1 MKKLYVYNLKR
12 HTLHIEGLCPHT
24 FKGMK
29 YGENYKCFETEDD
42 AIRAMTYD
50 MELECIRYVADYYA
64 EQGEV
69 WYPWDG

>member
-1 MKKLYVYNLKR
+1 MMLDDYAIKNS
-12 HTLHIEGLCPHT
+12 G
-24 FKGMK
+24 
-29 YGENYKCFETEDD
+29 FETEDD
-42 AIRAMTYD
+42 AIRAMIYD